1 MSTKQYAWSL
11 DQMGKSLFFHRKLH
25 EWGLIK
31 VAELIEGVPGE
42 TLDWDLD
49 QLSISKDAW
58 NRVIHSG
65 VKPIIVFANPAIL
78 TTIEKSV
85 SYYRMLAMVS
95 QKSMNQI
102 GASSARY
109 EQSDNLPK
117 PNTAFLIAQRL
128 NLIISNLVESDNKL
142 NRREFDV
149 WRGMAAGSQAQG
161 SWQNRK
167 GDQAEYEIRQKL
179 VEQLRRSGL
188 IEEDRLVNIH
198 SRILEL
204 NLLDGRRLSMGSE
217 PDLVI
222 FSGDRIQAAVEIK
235 GGIDA
240 AGVLERIGAAM
251 KSLSR
256 VKEDDPTAITILIV
270 SRVSMSPQAESDI
283 LANKQTVNSWFA
295 IEDILQNPSRRSEY
309 YRLLGLS

>member
-11 DQMGKSLFFHRKLH
+11 DQMGKSLFFHHKLH
-25 EWGLIK
+25 EWGLIE

-102 GASSARY
+102 GASTARY

-117 PNTAFLIAQRL
+117 PNTALLIAQRL
-128 NLIISNLVESDNKL
+128 NLIISNLVESDNEL
-142 NRREFDV
+142 NRREFDL

-167 GDQAEYEIRQKL
+167 SDQAEYEIRQNL

-188 IEEDRLVNIH
+188 KEEDRLVNIH

-222 FSGDRIQAAVEIK
+222 FPATGLRRQLK
-235 GGIDA
+235 
-240 AGVLERIGAAM
+240 
-251 KSLSR
+251 SR
-256 VKEDDPTAITILIV
+256 VGSTPRESWKESA
-270 SRVSMSPQAESDI
+270 Q
-283 LANKQTVNSWFA
+283 Q
-295 IEDILQNPSRRSEY
+295 
-309 YRLLGLS
+309 

>member
-11 DQMGKSLFFHRKLH
+11 DQMGKSLFFHHKLH
-25 EWGLIK
+25 EWGLIE

-102 GASSARY
+102 GASTARY

-117 PNTAFLIAQRL
+117 PNTAFLLAQRL
-128 NLIISNLVESDNKL
+128 NLIISNLVESDNEL

-167 GDQAEYEIRQKL
+167 GDQAEYEIRQNL

-188 IEEDRLVNIH
+188 IKEDRLVNIH

-222 FSGDRIQAAVEIK
+222 FSGDRIQAAVEVK
-235 GGIDA
+235 GGIDT

-270 SRVSMSPQAESDI
+270 SRVSMTPQAESDI

-295 IEDILQNPSRRSEY
+295 IEDILQSPTRRSEY
-309 YRLLGLS
+309 YQLLGLI

>member
-1 MSTKQYAWSL
+1 M
-11 DQMGKSLFFHRKLH
+11 
-25 EWGLIK
+25 
-31 VAELIEGVPGE
+31 IEGVPGE

-102 GASSARY
+102 GASTARY

-128 NLIISNLVESDNKL
+128 NLIISNLVESDNEL

-167 GDQAEYEIRQKL
+167 GDQAEYEIRQNL

-188 IEEDRLVNIH
+188 IKEDRLVNIH

-222 FSGDRIQAAVEIK
+222 FSGDRIQAAVEVK
-235 GGIDA
+235 GGIDT

-270 SRVSMSPQAESDI
+270 SRVSMTPQAESDI

-295 IEDILQNPSRRSEY
+295 IEDILQSPTRRSEY
-309 YRLLGLS
+309 YQLLGLI

>member
-49 QLSISKDAW
+49 QLSISQDAW

-65 VKPIIVFANPAIL
+65 VKPIIVFANPAVL
-78 TTIEKSV
+78 TTIKKSV

-102 GASSARY
+102 GASTASY
-109 EQSDNLPK
+109 EQRDNFPK
-117 PNTAFLIAQRL
+117 PNAAFLIAKRL
-128 NLIISNLVESDNKL
+128 NLIISNLVESDNEL
-142 NRREFDV
+142 NRREFDL

-167 GDQAEYEIRQKL
+167 GDQAEYVIRQNL

-188 IEEDRLVNIH
+188 IEEDRLVNID
-198 SRILEL
+198 SRVLEL
-204 NLLDGRRLSMGSE
+204 NLLDGRRVSMGSE

-235 GGIDA
+235 GWIDT

-270 SRVSMSPQAESDI
+270 SSVSMSPQARHDI
-283 LANKQTVNSWFA
+283 QANKQTVNSWFA
-295 IEDILQNPSRRSEY
+295 IEDILQSPSRRSEY
-309 YRLLGLS
+309 YQLLGLI

>member
-11 DQMGKSLFFHRKLH
+11 DQMGKSLFFHHKLH
-25 EWGLIK
+25 EWGLIE

-78 TTIEKSV
+78 TTIVKSV

-102 GASSARY
+102 GASTARY

-128 NLIISNLVESDNKL
+128 NLIISNLVESDNEL
-142 NRREFDV
+142 NRREFDL

-167 GDQAEYEIRQKL
+167 SDQAEYEIRQNL

-188 IEEDRLVNIH
+188 KEEDRLVNIH

-222 FSGDRIQAAVEIK
+222 FSGDRIQAAVEVK
-235 GGIDA
+235 GGIDT

-256 VKEDDPTAITILIV
+256 V
-270 SRVSMSPQAESDI
+270 
-283 LANKQTVNSWFA
+283 
-295 IEDILQNPSRRSEY
+295 
-309 YRLLGLS
+309 

>member
-11 DQMGKSLFFHRKLH
+11 DQMGKSLFFHHKLH
-25 EWGLIK
+25 EWGLIE

-102 GASSARY
+102 GASTARY

-128 NLIISNLVESDNKL
+128 NLIISNLVESDNEL

-167 GDQAEYEIRQKL
+167 GDQAEYEIRQNL

-188 IEEDRLVNIH
+188 IKEDRLVNIH

-222 FSGDRIQAAVEIK
+222 FSGDRIQAAVEVK
-235 GGIDA
+235 GGIDT

-270 SRVSMSPQAESDI
+270 SRVSMTPQAESDI

-295 IEDILQNPSRRSEY
+295 IEDILQSPTRRSEY
-309 YRLLGLS
+309 YQLLGLT